1 MAGGKGL
8 AGLLSLFK
16 SMSVKCCEEALNRF
30 GKVIESFVGGVYISS
45 EFGDH
50 IALVGNSRFLG
61 SELSFYYL

>member
-30 GKVIESFVGGVYISS
+30 GKVIESFVGGIYISS

-50 IALVGNSRFLG
+50 IALVGDFRFIV
-61 SELSFYYL
+61 SELTFHYF